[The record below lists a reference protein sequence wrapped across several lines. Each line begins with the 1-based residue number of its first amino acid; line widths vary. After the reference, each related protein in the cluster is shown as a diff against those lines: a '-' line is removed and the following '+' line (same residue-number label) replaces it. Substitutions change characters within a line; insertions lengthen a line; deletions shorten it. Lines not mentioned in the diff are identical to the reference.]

1 MRTFE
6 VDFEGRIPVDSYGE
20 GGFRVQG
27 RVHMGPLGLVPEGIV
42 AWDGLPDLAPFL
54 ERAGAFDVLLV
65 GVGPALGPL
74 PEGFAA
80 ARQAI
85 EARGSGV
92 EVMPTPSACRTY
104 NVLLGEGRRVAAALM
119 PI

>member
-6 VDFEGRIPVDSYGE
+6 VSFDGRVPVDSYGE

-27 RVHMGPLGLVPEGIV
+27 AVHTGPLALVPEGVV
-42 AWDGLPDLAPFL
+42 AWAGLPDLTPFL
-54 ERAGAFDVLLV
+54 ERAGAFDVLFV
-65 GVGPALGPL
+65 GTGAALGPL

-80 ARQAI
+80 ARRAL
-85 EARGSGV
+85 EATGAGV
-92 EVMPTPSACRTY
+92 EIMATPSACRTY

>member
-6 VDFEGRIPVDSYGE
+6 VSFEGRIPVDSYGE

-27 RVHMGPLGLVPEGIV
+27 AIHPGPLGLVPEGMV
-42 AWDGLPDLAPFL
+42 DWAGLPDLAPFL
-54 ERAGAFDVLLV
+54 ERAEDFDVLLV
-65 GVGPALGPL
+65 GVGSTVGALPD
-74 PEGFAA
+74 GFAA
-80 ARQAI
+80 ARRAI
-85 EARGSGV
+85 EAKGPGV
-92 EVMPTPSACRTY
+92 EIMATPSACRTY

>member
-6 VDFEGRIPVDSYGE
+6 VSFDGRIPVDSYGE
-20 GGFRVQG
+20 GGFRVLG
-27 RVHMGPLGLVPEGIV
+27 EVHAGPLGLVPDGLV
-42 AWDGLPDLAPFL
+42 AWSGLPDLGPFV
-54 ERAGAFDVLLV
+54 ERAAGFDVLLV
-65 GVGPALGPL
+65 GVGATVGPL

-80 ARQAI
+80 ARRAL
-85 EARGSGV
+85 EALGAGV
-92 EVMPTPSACRTY
+92 DVMATPSACRTY